1 MPGRAA
7 RNPLPPSMDTVVCL
21 GPEGTSKPAHDCAEL
36 GVGYGHNEVEG
47 LTAPDRELS
56 TALAATVAAIR

>member
-1 MPGRAA
+1 
-7 RNPLPPSMDTVVCL
+7 MDTVVCL

-47 LTAPDRELS
+47 LTATDRELS